1 MPDTRV
7 RWQRADGGFEGPHSI
22 RSFWALGGFWTTN
35 WTLPGNQYNASQ
47 YVHEWYFYSY
57 RRVSPDATWYNAAT
71 ANGTTYLHD
80 DQVIGLG
87 GTVTLFMWNNE
98 TWDYSFALYNVRGV
112 HYTITYHPNGGGG
125 GAYNQHPQFGSGY
138 HISGNPF
145 GRTGYYFAYW
155 QINELGNYSQNQYYG
170 GWNQT
175 RNFNAYA
182 IWGQNTYTI
191 SYFPNGGTGDAYSQ
205 YPVYDNGYTISG
217 NPFGRT
223 GYSFS
228 YWQIDYLGNYSQNQY
243 YGGWNRTS
251 NYNAYAIWT
260 QNTYTITYH
269 PNGGSGNAY
278 NQNPVY
284 DNGYTISGNSFS
296 RTGYSFSYWQI
307 DYLGNYSQSQYY
319 GVWRQTSNYNAYA
332 IWYQNTYTITY
343 YPNGGA
349 QGAYNQNPVYDNGYT
364 ISGNSFTR
372 TGYYFSYWRIDYLG
386 NYSQSQ
392 YYGTWRQTSN
402 YNAYAEWGQN
412 TYTIT
417 YHPNGGT
424 GNAYNQNPVYDNG
437 YYISGNSFTR
447 TGYSFSYW
455 QIDYLGNYNQ
465 NQYYGGWNMT
475 SNYNAYAIWTINQYS
490 ITFTA
495 NGQGTG
501 RVLTQN
507 YNTTVTCPPLKA
519 VGYVFSGW
527 ATSVQNATNKIV
539 ARATNSTFTL
549 GAASETFFAIWTE
562 NVSPTTK
569 FTDLETVFGR
579 KGTAQISISEY
590 RAESGQTTANSRINF
605 VTNFKGKGL
614 APP

>member
-1 MPDTRV
+1 M
-7 RWQRADGGFEGPHSI
+7 
-22 RSFWALGGFWTTN
+22 
-35 WTLPGNQYNASQ
+35 
-47 YVHEWYFYSY
+47 
-57 RRVSPDATWYNAAT
+57 
-71 ANGTTYLHD
+71 
-80 DQVIGLG
+80 
-87 GTVTLFMWNNE
+87 
-98 TWDYSFALYNVRGV
+98 
-112 HYTITYHPNGGGG
+112 
-125 GAYNQHPQFGSGY
+125 
-138 HISGNPF
+138 
-145 GRTGYYFAYW
+145 
-155 QINELGNYSQNQYYG
+155 
-170 GWNQT
+170 
-175 RNFNAYA
+175 
-182 IWGQNTYTI
+182 
-191 SYFPNGGTGDAYSQ
+191 
-205 YPVYDNGYTISG
+205 
-217 NPFGRT
+217 
-223 GYSFS
+223 
-228 YWQIDYLGNYSQNQY
+228 
-243 YGGWNRTS
+243 
-251 NYNAYAIWT
+251 
-260 QNTYTITYH
+260 
-269 PNGGSGNAY
+269 
-278 NQNPVY
+278 
-284 DNGYTISGNSFS
+284 
-296 RTGYSFSYWQI
+296 
-307 DYLGNYSQSQYY
+307 
-319 GVWRQTSNYNAYA
+319 WRQTSNYNAYA

-343 YPNGGA
+343 HPNGGT
-349 QGAYNQNPVYDNGYT
+349 GNAYNQNPVYDNGYY

-372 TGYYFSYWRIDYLG
+372 TGYTFNYWQIDNLG

-392 YYGTWRQTSN
+392 YYGAWNRTSN
-402 YNAYAEWGQN
+402 YNAYAIWYQN

-465 NQYYGGWNMT
+465 NQYYGGWNQT
-475 SNYNAYAIWTINQYS
+475 SNYNAYAIWSINQYS

-501 RVLTQN
+501 KVITQN
-507 YNTTVTCPPLKA
+507 YNTTITCPPLKA
-519 VGYVFSGW
+519 VGYVFGGW

-549 GAASETFFAIWTE
+549 GAAGETYFAIWTE

>member
-7 RWQRADGGFEGPHSI
+7 AWENSARQWAGPYSI
-22 RSFWALGGFWTTN
+22 RSFWAAGGFWTTN
-35 WTLPGNQYNASQ
+35 WTLPGNQFNSSQ
-47 YVHEWYFYSY
+47 YVHEWYFYAY
-57 RRVSPDATWYNAAT
+57 RRNNADTWYNAAS
-71 ANGTTYLHD
+71 ANGTTYLND

-87 GTVTLFMWNNE
+87 ATVTLFMWNNE
-98 TWDYSFALYNVRGV
+98 TWDYFFMLYNLRGV
-112 HYTITYHPNGGGG
+112 YYTITYYPNGGGG
-125 GAYNQHPQFGSGY
+125 GAYNQYPQFSVGY
-138 HISGNPF
+138 TISGNPF
-145 GRTGYYFAYW
+145 GRTGYYFGYW
-155 QINELGNYSQNQYYG
+155 QINDLGNYSQNQYYG

-191 SYFPNGGTGDAYSQ
+191 T
-205 YPVYDNGYTISG
+205 
-217 NPFGRT
+217 
-223 GYSFS
+223 
-228 YWQIDYLGNYSQNQY
+228 
-243 YGGWNRTS
+243 
-251 NYNAYAIWT
+251 YN
-260 QNTYTITYH
+260 
-269 PNGGSGNAY
+269 
-278 NQNPVY
+278 
-284 DNGYTISGNSFS
+284 
-296 RTGYSFSYWQI
+296 
-307 DYLGNYSQSQYY
+307 
-319 GVWRQTSNYNAYA
+319 
-332 IWYQNTYTITY
+332 
-343 YPNGGA
+343 PNGGA
-349 QGAYNQNPVYDNGYT
+349 QGAYSHYPVYDNGYT

-372 TGYYFSYWRIDYLG
+372 TGYSFSYWQINDLG
-386 NYSQSQ
+386 NYSQGQ
-392 YYGTWRQTSN
+392 YYGGWNQTRNFNAYAIWSQNSYTITYNPNGGAQGAYNQYPVYDNGYYISGNSFSRTGYTFSYWQINDLGNYSQGQYYGGWNQANN
-402 YNAYAEWGQN
+402 YNAYAIWSQN

-417 YHPNGGT
+417 YNPNGGT

-465 NQYYGGWNMT
+465 NQYYGGWNQT
-475 SNYNAYAIWTINQYS
+475 SNYNAYAIWSINQYS

-501 RVLTQN
+501 KVITQN
-507 YNTTVTCPPLKA
+507 YNTTITCPPLKA
-519 VGYVFSGW
+519 VGYVFGGW

-549 GAASETFFAIWTE
+549 GAAGETYFAIWTE

-590 RAESGQTTANSRINF
+590 RAESGQTTTNSQINF
-605 VTNFKGKGL
+605 ATNFKGKGL